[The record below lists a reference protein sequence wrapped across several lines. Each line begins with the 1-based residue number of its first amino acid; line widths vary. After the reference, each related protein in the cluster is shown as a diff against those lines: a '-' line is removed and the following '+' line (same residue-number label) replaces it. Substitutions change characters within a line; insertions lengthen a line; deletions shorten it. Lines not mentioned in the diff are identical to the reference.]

1 MVGETD
7 SALTTAVSFMVFQ
20 YIKVLCGQLHIH
32 LQGPELGFSNQYN
45 GDQCHFV
52 CATQSTLTLHL
63 KKIQKYYLFSET
75 MFLLFLI
82 IHSAHYELFSIGT
95 ISWVESSSKW
105 LVTRRADIQTLA
117 IKFNF

>member
-32 LQGPELGFSNQYN
+32 LQGPKLGISNQYN

-63 KKIQKYYLFSET
+63 KKNNSKVLSLFRNYV
-75 MFLLFLI
+75 FVVF
-82 IHSAHYELFSIGT
+82 
-95 ISWVESSSKW
+95 
-105 LVTRRADIQTLA
+105 DNPQCTL
-117 IKFNF
+117 